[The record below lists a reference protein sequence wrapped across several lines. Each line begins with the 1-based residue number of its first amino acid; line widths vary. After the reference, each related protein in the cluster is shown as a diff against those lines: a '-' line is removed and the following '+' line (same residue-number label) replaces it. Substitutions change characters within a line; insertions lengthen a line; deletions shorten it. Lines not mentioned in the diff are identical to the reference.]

1 MRIFSLVFA
10 SALALGAS
18 AAVHVNLTSG
28 RSCGVAPTEE
38 FILKAESMF
47 SAKLELDPD
56 PLDPDPESKG
66 SSSGKH
72 IVIPVYWHVIAAD
85 KTKKNGYL
93 PKKDIQRNIDATN
106 KHYAKSGISLKLKSI
121 SYTINAKWFNDVA
134 RDTPEQ
140 TAMKTKLRKGGPGD
154 LNIYT
159 VGFRK
164 VDSEGSLGYAT
175 FPSTYNDD
183 PKDDGVVI
191 LFSSLPGGATIGYN
205 QGKTLTH
212 ELGHWLGLYHTF
224 QGGCKSPGDYVS
236 DTPPEAS
243 AATGCMVG
251 RDSCTGGGKDPI
263 HNFMDY
269 SLDSCLTE
277 FTPGQYT
284 RMKQQIRLYRGI
296 KA

>member
-1 MRIFSLVFA
+1 MSSLPIRVCMIVVFP
-10 SALALGAS
+10 G
-18 AAVHVNLTSG
+18 ND
-28 RSCGVAPTEE
+28 
-38 FILKAESMF
+38 IN
-47 SAKLELDPD
+47 
-56 PLDPDPESKG
+56 PLFQPRKTGTCPRRTFRGISTPPISTTQSPVFL
-66 SSSGKH
+66 SSSSRS
-72 IVIPVYWHVIAAD
+72 VIPSMRKLAAP
-85 KTKKNGYL
+85 L
-93 PKKDIQRNIDATN
+93 
-106 KHYAKSGISLKLKSI
+106 S
-121 SYTINAKWFNDVA
+121 SYGQLTPLLCSKWFNDVA

-251 RDSCTGGGKDPI
+251 RDSCTGGGKDP
-263 HNFMDY
+263 
-269 SLDSCLTE
+269 
-277 FTPGQYT
+277 
-284 RMKQQIRLYRGI
+284 
-296 KA
+296 